1 MADRSITLFELH
13 LHEGVSLSATNN
25 SPLRA
30 LRGSDEEPEEAE
42 TEEAEA
48 EETEAEEME
57 AEMDELEEEM
67 DELEEEVEEMEE
79 SRGRGL
85 LMLLLIGAAV
95 GAYVAVRMLGGD
107 DLDDLEELDDL
118 ADRAAEEEETAEP

>member
-30 LRGSDEEPEEAE
+30 LRGSDEEA
-42 TEEAEA
+42 EEAEA

-57 AEMDELEEEM
+57 AEM

>member
-30 LRGSDEEPEEAE
+30 LRGSDEEA
-42 TEEAEA
+42 EEAEA
-48 EETEAEEME
+48 EAEEME

-67 DELEEEVEEMEE
+67 DELEEELEDMEE
-79 SRGRGL
+79 SRGRGF

-95 GAYVAVRMLGGD
+95 GAYVAFRMLGGD
-107 DLDDLEELDDL
+107 DLDELEELDDL

>member
-30 LRGSDEEPEEAE
+30 LRGSDEEP
-42 TEEAEA
+42 EEAEA